1 MLMDGILL
9 ATGFTGALT
18 LLWLTRVIAQCLRT
32 PLSLSLSF
40 APAGGCTD
48 ILVREIGGARREVLL
63 MAGQLAN
70 RPVAQALIDARLR
83 GARVEVI
90 LSPMN
95 ANNPAS
101 DLDFLSQQGLTPLV
115 GKPGLMHHFAVIDGK
130 TLVLASFP
138 LVSRADSDLAGS
150 LLVVRAHAE
159 LITACRDEFQA
170 HHDAIRGVPART
182 PATEPAQEPEPAAP
196 SAPAPIPV
204 PAPAM
209 PAVVARAPLPAAIV
223 SPPALRLP
231 PAPAVPPDEEELD
244 EHDEEGASEPTAVP
258 MVTPASADLFARL
271 RKQLADEAE
280 MADNTGKVA

>member
-18 LLWLTRVIAQCLRT
+18 LLWLTRVIAQCLR
-32 PLSLSLSF
+32 PPQSMALSF
-40 APAGGCTD
+40 APSGGCTD

-83 GARVEVI
+83 GAWVEVI

-159 LITACRDEFQA
+159 LITACSNEFQA
-170 HHDAIRGVPART
+170 HHDAIRGLPVRT
-182 PATEPAQEPEPAAP
+182 PAATEPPPEAEPATRDVPEPAP
-196 SAPAPIPV
+196 VSAV
-204 PAPAM
+204 
-209 PAVVARAPLPAAIV
+209 PAVVARSPLPAATV
-223 SPPALRLP
+223 PPATALRLP
-231 PAPAVPPDEEELD
+231 PAPAVSPDEEEAD
-244 EHDEEGASEPTAVP
+244 EHEEQAASEASAGP

-280 MADNTGKVA
+280 LADNAGKAA